1 MARGPSA
8 RVLLVDD
15 EPDNLVA
22 LSAVLEPLGRELVT
36 ARSGEEALKL
46 LLKEQ
51 FAVILLDV
59 RMPGLDGFE
68 TAALIKQ
75 RERTRHVPII
85 FVTAVSKDTEQVF
98 RGYSEGAVDYLLK
111 PYDPAVLRSK
121 VAVFIDLNEKTAALE
136 ESEQRFRTAFAN
148 APSGMAL
155 VSLDGRLRQVNRAF
169 GDMLGYSQAQLAGN
183 RWESIVHP
191 EERAADRRSRTELQE
206 GMRGV
211 IRAQRRFVHADGH
224 VLEVA
229 LSIAPT
235 AGQGDESQL
244 IAQLEDVTERQRA
257 ERERAE
263 RLREQAARAE
273 AEAVA
278 QMVRS
283 VQSVSDTALAHL
295 ALDDLLPELLDRIN
309 ELLGADA
316 AAAHLRDRGG
326 HGLVLRATR
335 AAGDGKADFT
345 PIGERAFAQRVAKE
359 RKAVVVGDVREE
371 EPVGQDGG
379 MRSLM
384 GVPLIT
390 EGEVSGVV
398 CVGSA
403 SPERFDDNDAALL
416 ALVADRAALAIGNA
430 SLYEREHRIVETL
443 QRSLLPA
450 RMPQLP
456 GMSIAARY
464 QPGDADV
471 GGDWYDAIELDDGG
485 VGLAMGD
492 VVGHGIDAAATMGEL
507 RNALRAYALEGVSP
521 GTVLARLAH
530 LVEQLQNDRMTTLVY
545 AVIDAD
551 WTEVRYASAGHPPP
565 LVLHPDAGAEFL
577 WDGRSTPLGVHS
589 GSYDEGVVDL
599 AGGSTLLLYTD
610 GLVEVPGEDLFSGL
624 ERLREAAVAGPTD
637 PDALCDHV
645 IASLLGERG
654 ASDDVALLALRTVTL
669 APERLKLE
677 LPTDPSSLKYA
688 RRMLGRWL
696 AQAGASEEEAW
707 EMQLATH
714 EAFANA
720 IEHAYRFGEA
730 VVHFEAALADGE
742 VVLTINDTGAWRE
755 PRDIGRGK
763 GIPLMNGLMDQV
775 VVDGADGGTRVEL
788 RRRLGQMPAADPGAL
803 PGADVKFPSGAGPA
817 LSSSPQ
823 AKEEGTDERSPV

>member
-1 MARGPSA
+1 MPRGPSA

-22 LSAVLEPLGRELVT
+22 LEAVLDPLGRELVS

-68 TAALIKQ
+68 TASLIKQ

-98 RGYSEGAVDYLLK
+98 RGYSQGAVDYLLK

-121 VAVFIDLNEKTAALE
+121 VAVFIDLHEKTLALE

-155 VSLDGRLRQVNRAF
+155 VSLDGRLLQVNRALAE
-169 GDMLGYSQAQLAGN
+169 MLGYSQAELAGSQ
-183 RWESIVHP
+183 WEAIVHP
-191 EERAADRRSRTELQE
+191 DERADDRRARTELQE
-206 GMRGV
+206 GKRTL
-211 IRAQRRFVHADGH
+211 IRAERRCAHADGRTL
-224 VLEVA
+224 VVA
-229 LSIAPT
+229 LSVSPT
-235 AGQGDESQL
+235 AGDDEDGQL

-257 ERERAE
+257 ERERAQ

-309 ELLGADA
+309 ELLGADVA
-316 AAAHLRDRGG
+316 GALLRDSADRE
-326 HGLVLRATR
+326 LVLRATR
-335 AAGDGKADFT
+335 AAGSASPDFG
-345 PIGERAFAQRVAKE
+345 PVGERVFAQRVAKE
-359 RKAVVVGDVREE
+359 RRAVVIGDVHSEQ
-371 EPVGQDGG
+371 PDLPDGG

-384 GVPLIT
+384 GVPLIA

-403 SPERFDDNDAALL
+403 SPGRFDDNDAALL

-443 QRSLLPA
+443 QRSMLPA
-450 RMPQLP
+450 RMPRLP

-464 QPGDADV
+464 RPGGADV

-485 VGLAMGD
+485 VGVAMGD

-507 RNALRAYALEGVSP
+507 RNALRAYALEGVPP
-521 GTVLARLAH
+521 GAVLARLDH

-551 WTEVRYASAGHPPP
+551 WSDVRYASAGHPPP
-565 LVLHPDAGAEFL
+565 LVLHPDGGADFL

-589 GSYDEGVVDL
+589 GGGYEEGVVRL

-610 GLVEVPGEDLFSGL
+610 GLVEVPGEDLFAGL
-624 ERLREAAVAGPTD
+624 ERLRAAAVAGPAD

-645 IASLLGERG
+645 IEALLGERG
-654 ASDDVALLALRTVTL
+654 ASDDVALLALRTSL
-669 APERLKLE
+669 LPAARMELE
-677 LPTDPSSLKYA
+677 LPTKPSSLKYA
-688 RRMLGRWL
+688 RRVLGRWL
-696 AQAGASEEEAW
+696 AQAGAGEEEAW

-714 EAFANA
+714 EAVANA

-730 VVHFEAALADGE
+730 VVHFEAELADGE
-742 VVLTINDTGAWRE
+742 VTLTISDTGGWRE
-755 PRDIGRGK
+755 PRDVGRGK
-763 GIPLMNGLMDQV
+763 GIPLMNGL
-775 VVDGADGGTRVEL
+775 VDTVTVAGTGSGTRVEL
-788 RRRLGQMPAADPGAL
+788 RRRLGGTTAPADEPAATTG
-803 PGADVKFPSGAGPA
+803 GP
-817 LSSSPQ
+817 L
-823 AKEEGTDERSPV
+823 T